1 MCVFSLPPRS
11 PLSMENTKKEL
22 PKNNESAAKKQKI
35 VTLEVRLDVVRR
47 HLSIA
52 RTTLPPCERPVQGA
66 LTRPKEEGAGGG
78 EGQAEDISG
87 R

>member
-11 PLSMENTKKEL
+11 PPSMENTKKEL

-35 VTLEVRLDVVRR
+35 MTLEVRLDVVRR

-52 RTTLPPCERPVQGA
+52 RTTLPPCERPVQGP
-66 LTRPKEEGAGGG
+66 LTSPKEEGAGGG